1 MLKEPSTGRYKVGIA
16 GSGELYSFT
25 APFVSAPKKIKRL
38 KDQENWFFLVHNSG
52 RDHVSV
58 CETILE

>member
-25 APFVSAPKKIKRL
+25 APSVSAPENIKRS
-38 KDQENWFFLVHNSG
+38 KDQEKPFFLVQSFG
-52 RDHVSV
+52 RGHGSV
-58 CETILE
+58 FETILE